1 MSTPTFNHIEEYIEF
16 IGGYR
21 LATGGVL
28 GLFNHVPSPLSL
40 ARYDVSIIDSL
51 ASQTAE
57 IGNPYT
63 DKQAALAVRLVD
75 KYRRQLA
82 GLNPSIT
89 VPADLE
95 NPSFRLGIRHVD
107 RTKSVTIQDG
117 KFVVKFPYDTKLIDL
132 IKKQVRE
139 GHGQASFDNDA
150 KVWRMAMTEH
160 MLNWIMAVCTS
171 NDFIISDEVQDLYA
185 MLVEAEKTNYA
196 IELDLVND
204 QLVISNASQGLLD
217 YINDK
222 LGGLSIDNLLILVDN
237 SEVLSYSVSPVLKE
251 VIKRQYPDHYKLIF
265 KRKKTIKKDLDFNMD
280 QIVNYARLVNR
291 LPLYV
296 YDNGLPKE
304 NTEEII
310 YLNRGLGYDLAPKI
324 LVTHTNLMI
333 GSRKESWMTNSEKIV
348 ILE

>member
-1 MSTPTFNHIEEYIEF
+1 MKPTFNHIEDYIEF

-21 LATGGVL
+21 DANGKKF
-28 GLFNHVPSPLSL
+28 GLFDTVPSPLSL

-63 DKQAALAVRLVD
+63 DKQSALAVRLVD

-82 GLNPSIT
+82 GLNPSVT
-89 VPADLE
+89 VPDDLE
-95 NPSFRLGIRHVD
+95 KPSFRLGIRHVD

-139 GHGQASFDNDA
+139 GHGHASFDNDA
-150 KVWRMAMTEH
+150 KVWRLAMTEH

-171 NDFIISDEVQDLYA
+171 NDFIISDEVQDLYT
-185 MLVEAEKTNYA
+185 MLVEAEKTNYT
-196 IELDLVND
+196 IELDLVDD
-204 QLVISNASQGLLD
+204 QLVISNASQSLLD

-222 LGGLSIDNLLILVDN
+222 LGGLSIDNLLTLVDN
-237 SEVLSYSVSPVLKE
+237 SEVLSYTVSPVLKE
-251 VIKRQYPDHYKLIF
+251 VIKSQYPDYYKLIF
-265 KRKKTIKKDLDFNMD
+265 KRKRTIKKDPDFSMD

-310 YLNRGLGYDLAPKI
+310 YLNRGLGYDLVPKI

-333 GSRKESWMTNSEKIV
+333 GSRKESWMSNSEKIV